1 MKAGLAWQET
11 YAAKLVTAQEAVKA
25 VRDGDFV
32 VFPLG
37 TGGESTSLGLALAGR
52 MQELKGVAVFHAV
65 ANAPYPWFQGSGQ
78 PDAAFDVRCSYFGP
92 LDRRFGQERRVD
104 YVPWSYGTQDRQ
116 AERGRWGAY
125 TKPDVF
131 LVKVSPPDDEGWCS
145 FGHSVWYSP
154 TCSRNARTIIAEVDP
169 SFIRP
174 CGDEARLHVSRIDYL
189 VPGEPA
195 DLSRV
200 QFPPVPEEEARAA
213 EVIGAYTAE
222 LVEDG
227 DTLQVGVGLASQAVL
242 PFLEGKRELGVHSEL
257 VFTEMVEMAQTGV
270 ITGARKSVNPGKVVG
285 TCFVLW
291 PGTERQR
298 AAAAVIDGNP
308 AFEFR
313 DIGYIASVPVLAAHD
328 NMVCINSG
336 LEMDLTGQ
344 LCIDYLGG
352 VPYSGTGGALDFAV
366 GANFSRG
373 GRCVHALLSTAQGG
387 AVSRIVPQLATGS
400 VATVPRN
407 YLDYVIT
414 EHGVASLQGKSLRQR
429 AEALIAIAHPD
440 FRPDLRREAQR
451 LFWP

>member
-1 MKAGLAWQET
+1 MKVGASWQQRYADKLAS
-11 YAAKLVTAQEAVKA
+11 ADEALKA
-25 VRDGDFV
+25 VRDGDLV
-32 VFPLG
+32 VFALG
-37 TGGESTSLGLALAGR
+37 AGGEPISLGFALAGR
-52 MQELKGVAVFHAV
+52 MAELKDVTVFHAV
-65 ANAPYPWFQGSGQ
+65 ANAPYPWFQGG
-78 PDAAFDVRCSYFGP
+78 PFDVRCSYFGP

-104 YVPWSYGTQDRQ
+104 YVPWSYGTQSRQ
-116 AERGRWGAY
+116 AEGDRWGAY
-125 TKPDVF
+125 TRPDVF
-131 LVKVSPPDDEGWCS
+131 LVKVSPPDEDGYCS

-154 TCSRNARTIIAEVDP
+154 SCARNARAVIAEVDE

-174 CGDEARLHVSRIDYL
+174 CGDDARIHVSRIEHL
-189 VPGEPA
+189 VEGKPV

-200 QFPPVPEEEARAA
+200 QFPRVSDDEAQAA

-222 LVEDG
+222 LVQDG

-242 PFLEGKRELGVHSEL
+242 PFLGSKREIGVHSEL
-257 VFTEMVEMAQTGV
+257 VFTEMVEMAQAGIV
-270 ITGARKSVNPGKVVG
+270 TGAGKTVNPGKVIG

-308 AFEFR
+308 AFEFH

-328 NMVCINSG
+328 NLVCVNSG
-336 LEMDLTGQ
+336 LMLDLTGQ
-344 LCIDYLGG
+344 LCIDYLGAQ
-352 VPYSGTGGALDFAV
+352 PYSGTGGALDFAV

-387 AVSRIVPQLATGS
+387 KVSRIVPQLGAGA

-407 YLDYVIT
+407 YVDYVVT
-414 EHGVASLQGKSLRQR
+414 EYGVASLQGKSLRQR
-429 AEALIAIAHPD
+429 SQELIAIAHPD
-440 FRPDLRREAQR
+440 FREELRQAAQR

>member
-1 MKAGLAWQET
+1 MTVGAAWQER
-11 YAAKLVTAQEAVKA
+11 YADKVAPAEEALKV
-25 VRDGDFV
+25 VRDGDLV
-32 VFPLG
+32 VFALG
-37 TGGESTSLGLALAGR
+37 AGGEPIALGSALGGR
-52 MQELKGVAVFHAV
+52 MSELKDVTAFHAV
-65 ANAPYPWFQGSGQ
+65 ANAPYPWFQGGG
-78 PDAAFDVRCSYFGP
+78 FNVRCSYFGP
-92 LDRRFGQERRVD
+92 IDRRFGQERRVD
-104 YVPWSYGTQDRQ
+104 YVPWSYGTQNRQ
-116 AERGRWGAY
+116 AERDRWGAY

-131 LVKVSPPDDEGWCS
+131 LVKVSPPDEEGWCS

-154 TCSRNARTIIAEVDP
+154 TSARNARTVIAEVDP

-174 CGDEARLHVSRIDYL
+174 CGEETRIHVSRIDYL
-189 VPGEPA
+189 VEGRPL
-195 DLSRV
+195 DLSRI

-242 PFLEGKRELGVHSEL
+242 PFLDSKRDLGVHSEL
-257 VFTEMVEMAQTGV
+257 VFTEMVELVEAGV
-270 ITGARKSVNPGKVVG
+270 ITGTRKTVGPGKVVG

-313 DIGYIASVPVLAAHD
+313 DIGYIASVPVLAAQD
-328 NMVCINSG
+328 NLVCVNSA
-336 LEMDLTGQ
+336 LMLDLTGQ
-344 LCIDYLGG
+344 LCIDYLGAQ
-352 VPYSGTGGALDFAV
+352 PYSGTGGALDFAV

-373 GRCVHALLSTAQGG
+373 GRCVHAMLSTAQGG
-387 AVSRIVPQLATGS
+387 KVSRIVPQLEAGA
-400 VATVPRN
+400 VATIPRN
-407 YLDYVIT
+407 YVDYVIT

-429 AEALIAIAHPD
+429 AEELTGIAHPD
-440 FRPDLRREAQR
+440 YREELRQAAQK